1 MRAQFLEKLIN
12 KFPNNMELGQ
22 AVRSYYWLRKKKL
35 TKDECEGKVL
45 KSSFRIL

>member
-1 MRAQFLEKLIN
+1 MRSQFLEKLIN
-12 KFPNNMELGQ
+12 KFPNNIELGQ